1 MPKAKGIEEIK
12 QELCRFAKLAWER
25 RLIAGLGGNVSARVP
40 GEELILITASGVS
53 LRDTAPRNL
62 IAINL
67 DGELVDKASNLTPS
81 KELGMHLAAYR
92 LREEV
97 KAVFHLHPPH
107 ATAFATWG
115 SPLPLVVDGAKARF
129 GYVPCLDYAPS
140 GSEMLHNIVQ
150 KGIGL
155 FPNAWAY
162 LLKNHGSITL
172 GRSVAEAFYL
182 ADLLEDAAKIALLST
197 LARGGYPEVPR

>member
-1 MPKAKGIEEIK
+1 MGKKGALLEPGGNRDFCAHRAVEPQQPTPLAYSQCPHQFLSSGQGCHFRTQEVFGGAVPKAKGIEEIK

-62 IAINL
+62 IAVNL

-97 KAVFHLHPPH
+97 KAVFHLHPPM
-107 ATAFATWG
+107 
-115 SPLPLVVDGAKARF
+115 PLPLPLGVR
-129 GYVPCLDYAPS
+129 PS
-140 GSEMLHNIVQ
+140 
-150 KGIGL
+150 
-155 FPNAWAY
+155 P
-162 LLKNHGSITL
+162 
-172 GRSVAEAFYL
+172 
-182 ADLLEDAAKIALLST
+182 
-197 LARGGYPEVPR
+197 

>member
-1 MPKAKGIEEIK
+1 
-12 QELCRFAKLAWER
+12 
-25 RLIAGLGGNVSARVP
+25 
-40 GEELILITASGVS
+40 
-53 LRDTAPRNL
+53 
-62 IAINL
+62 
-67 DGELVDKASNLTPS
+67 
-81 KELGMHLAAYR
+81 
-92 LREEV
+92 
-97 KAVFHLHPPH
+97 
-107 ATAFATWG
+107 
-115 SPLPLVVDGAKARF
+115 
-129 GYVPCLDYAPS
+129 
-140 GSEMLHNIVQ
+140 MLHNIVQ